1 MVVQG
6 LFEDLVIFA
15 LPELHAA
22 VNWDKEVRFLDQEMS
37 KIKMPRKKG
46 IRYVDVLASF
56 YLKGGEDSL
65 ILFHLEIQDD
75 PIDTPV
81 KLSKRMYQYYVRIC
95 EKLEK
100 DVTSLALLIG
110 EANDRGVYHK
120 ENFGTKIT
128 YEYNV
133 LHIKG
138 LDAEK
143 LKKSDNPFALAA
155 LAGQKVIQAR
165 GSDEKKFSFVRE
177 LFKLLKA
184 RGYSPE
190 KTTALLIFLEG
201 LFEPKNKELLIE
213 YNKEVEEMI
222 CNQELPVVMTPT
234 IRRWCKEAKLEGKL
248 ETARK
253 MLSRGMDIAL
263 IADLTGLSEDEINSL

>member
-128 YEYNV
+128 M
-133 LHIKG
+133 
-138 LDAEK
+138 
-143 LKKSDNPFALAA
+143 S
-155 LAGQKVIQAR
+155 
-165 GSDEKKFSFVRE
+165 
-177 LFKLLKA
+177 
-184 RGYSPE
+184 
-190 KTTALLIFLEG
+190 TTSCTSRDWT
-201 LFEPKNKELLIE
+201 PKN
-213 YNKEVEEMI
+213 
-222 CNQELPVVMTPT
+222 
-234 IRRWCKEAKLEGKL
+234 
-248 ETARK
+248 
-253 MLSRGMDIAL
+253 
-263 IADLTGLSEDEINSL
+263 

>member
-1 MVVQG
+1 M
-6 LFEDLVIFA
+6 
-15 LPELHAA
+15 
-22 VNWDKEVRFLDQEMS
+22 
-37 KIKMPRKKG
+37 
-46 IRYVDVLASF
+46 
-56 YLKGGEDSL
+56 
-65 ILFHLEIQDD
+65 
-75 PIDTPV
+75 
-81 KLSKRMYQYYVRIC
+81 
-95 EKLEK
+95 
-100 DVTSLALLIG
+100 
-110 EANDRGVYHK
+110 
-120 ENFGTKIT
+120 
-128 YEYNV
+128 
-133 LHIKG
+133 
-138 LDAEK
+138 
-143 LKKSDNPFALAA
+143 
-155 LAGQKVIQAR
+155 IQAR

-263 IADLTGLSEDEINSL
+263 IIDLTGLSEDEIKSL